1 MNDQLRRTPLVIR
14 SVVKET
20 SDTFSYH
27 FDKPAN
33 FSYKAG
39 QFLTLLFVINDKEVR
54 RSYSLGSTPGVDD
67 DIFITVKR
75 KANGEVSRYLQDKF
89 NTGDTI
95 ECLPPAGLFTIE
107 EIASSQYIFL
117 AAGSGIVP
125 VFSLIKEL
133 LFHYPETVIQLF
145 YQNNNEHATIFKNS
159 LETFQQK
166 YSSRFPLHFYFS
178 NPSDH
183 TAKSVRLNNILT
195 EEVLSNHFSSSQ
207 TKFYTCG
214 PEAFMRMVEFTLKVN
229 GVKESN
235 IKKENF
241 IIREPIVPTDI
252 DTAPKNV
259 LVRLNNKEYRFP
271 VTYPDTILSAA
282 LALNIDLPYSCRG
295 GRCSACMTVCKSG
308 RVKMSVNDVLTN
320 RDLSNGYILTCTAH
334 PETDVEITYP

>member
-1 MNDQLRRTPLVIR
+1 MNDQLRRIPLVIR

-27 FDKPAN
+27 FDKPVN
-33 FSYKAG
+33 FTYKAG
-39 QFLTLLFVINDKEVR
+39 QFLTLLFIINEKEIR

-75 KANGEVSRYLQDKF
+75 KPNGEVSRYLQDKF
-89 NTGDTI
+89 DTGDTI
-95 ECLPPAGLFTIE
+95 ECLAPAGLFTIE
-107 EIASSQYIFL
+107 EIASTQYIFL

-133 LFHYPETVIQLF
+133 LFHYPETVIRLF
-145 YQNNNEHATIFKNS
+145 YQNNHENATIFKSS
-159 LETFQQK
+159 LEELQK
-166 YSSRFPLHFYFS
+166 RFSSRLQLHFYFS
-178 NPSDH
+178 NPLDH

-195 EEVLSNHFSSSQ
+195 EEILFDHFSSSQ

-229 GVKESN
+229 GVKEEN

-241 IIREPIVPTDI
+241 VIREPIIPKDI
-252 DTAPKNV
+252 DTTAKNV
-259 LVRLNNKEYRFP
+259 LIQLNDKEYKFS
-271 VTYPDTILSAA
+271 VIYPDTILSAA

-308 RVKMSVNDVLTN
+308 KVKMSVNDVLTN
-320 RDLSNGYILTCTAH
+320 RDLSNGYILTCTGH
-334 PETDVEITYP
+334 PETNVEITYP